1 MKIGIGLLMMLWV
14 GCFAGRD
21 RVGSDREA
29 LRSEVEFVEVDEGLE
44 SSVQIDS
51 LIWQPFLPLPGSGL
65 EGSGDFDGAY
75 QAVFRNVGTQEV
87 WVRYDLRFFD
97 REEFLLDAFIPFGQP
112 VVLAAGEVK
121 KIEGEFRVR
130 LGDPRDIELLSLMRL
145 GVRVRWPDA
154 GLSSP
159 MLKRQWY
166 ASK

>member
-1 MKIGIGLLMMLWV
+1 MV
-14 GCFAGRD
+14 G
-21 RVGSDREA
+21 DREA

-75 QAVFRNVGTQEV
+75 QAVFRNVGRQEV

-121 KIEGEFRVR
+121 KIEGEFRLR

-154 GLSSP
+154 GLISP

-166 ASK
+166 DSR

>member
-1 MKIGIGLLMMLWV
+1 MKIGIGLLMVLWV

-21 RVGSDREA
+21 RMVSDREA

-75 QAVFRNVGTQEV
+75 QAVFRNVGRQEV

-154 GLSSP
+154 GLLSP

-166 ASK
+166 DSR

>member
-1 MKIGIGLLMMLWV
+1 MKIGIGLLMVLWV
-14 GCFAGRD
+14 GCFTGRD
-21 RVGSDREA
+21 RVGSDREV

-75 QAVFRNVGTQEV
+75 QAVFRNVGTQEG

-97 REEFLLDAFIPFGQP
+97 REEFFLDAFIPFGQP